1 MSNKKTYQEK
11 YPVVCMDVINKK
23 EEEIWKLK
31 SIGSLNIDVL
41 TWLQGCN
48 CIQSTDLK
56 SDGSCVFV
64 LEDEFGIGWSKE
76 KITNELI
83 IEGLRNTYNKQSRK
97 DLFII
102 EWIINKETNQISHIY
117 TDFDRNQSLEKNNI
131 TVENCENES
140 LQSESTL

>member
-1 MSNKKTYQEK
+1 MSINDTYQEK
-11 YPVVCMDVINKK
+11 YPVVCMDIINKK
-23 EEEIWKLK
+23 EEAIWKLK

-48 CIQSTDLK
+48 CIQNTDLK
-56 SDGSCVFV
+56 ASGSCVFV
-64 LEDEFGIGWSKE
+64 LTPEFSKSWAKE
-76 KITNELI
+76 EVTNDYI
-83 IEGLRNTYNKQSRK
+83 VEGLRNTYNKQPRK
-97 DLFII
+97 DMFII

-117 TDFDRNQSLEKNNI
+117 TDFDRNQPLEKNNI